1 MRNFFKSLVIY
12 LEVGYED
19 ERSLWIELVSSVDD
33 TEEDADVEDVSDDV
47 NEIDVLENPGTVPYW
62 SGRQLSSSNTE
73 DVVQPSSSNDEEM

>member
-1 MRNFFKSLVIY
+1 MSNFFKSLVIY

-47 NEIDVLENPGTVPYW
+47 TEIDVLENPGTVPYW
-62 SGRQLSSSNTE
+62 SGRQPSSSNTE